1 MNKIIFVFSEYTA
14 QKKNEYPLRLATKV
28 NDPQTSGKTYRFIL
42 KTLANVRKIP
52 VIPQLPINNK
62 LVSNFKVRKKKA
74 ETFNEFFCLQ
84 CIPTGNESNC
94 STQPSFVTNERLKS
108 IAFNNQEIL
117 KIIRVLDGNKSDGH
131 DDLRMTKICDP
142 FLLRPL

>member
-1 MNKIIFVFSEYTA
+1 MNKILFVFTEYTA

-74 ETFNEFFCLQ
+74 ETFNEFLCLQ
-84 CIPTGNESNC
+84 CIPIGNESNC